1 MAAKV
6 FYRTFKNMDVSGLCR
21 VWNQSWYAK
30 GKDETVHNI
39 QFDRFVTSKLFFEPE
54 HLVVAVER
62 FEEPDP
68 NGLLDGRIVGFVHG
82 GFAPNKERNGCDKSA
97 GYIAMLVA
105 EQREDQQE
113 ILVRLLY
120 EMEKI
125 FFQMG
130 IRTIYVGTVYPNA
143 PFYTNDIFN
152 SEQIGIAEND
162 PFLPQILLRNQ
173 YIAAKR
179 YRALMFVLH
188 NIMPL
193 NFTQRVLATNV
204 DLVTPDKYSLRNSQP
219 FAVPVEG
226 NAQLSVEPI
235 PRDWWEICAR
245 PDMEWNHF
253 ILRSR
258 TTQEAIAWVGIRELS
273 SEGDEKNLCLHNL
286 YVRPDSRNKGYAKL
300 LLTQVLNKLQIKF
313 QSCQV
318 KLMVPE
324 DNTFALRTFS
334 DLRFETTSTGNVY
347 RRELPADFPE
357 TFQVNRTSEIGTEFH
372 A

>member
-6 FYRTFKNMDVSGLCR
+6 FYRTFKNMDVCGLCR

-30 GKDETVHNI
+30 GKDETIHHV
-39 QFDRFVTSKLFFEPE
+39 QFNKFVTSKLLFEPD

-62 FEEPDP
+62 LEEPDSD
-68 NGLLDGRIVGFVHG
+68 GLFDGRIVGFVHG

-105 EQREDQQE
+105 EPREDQQE

-130 IRTIYVGTVYPNA
+130 IRTIYAGAVYPNA

-179 YRALMFVLH
+179 YRTLMFCLH
-188 NIMPL
+188 NITPL
-193 NFTQRVLATNV
+193 NFTQRVLASNV
-204 DLVTPDKYSLRNSQP
+204 DLVTPNKYSLRNSQP
-219 FAVPVEG
+219 FGGPAAG
-226 NAQLSVEPI
+226 NAQLPVKPI

-258 TTQEAIAWVGIRELS
+258 ATQESIAWVGIRELP
-273 SEGDEKNLCLHNL
+273 SEGEEKLLGLHDL
-286 YVRPDSRNKGYAKL
+286 YVRPDFRNMGYAKL

-324 DNTFALRTFS
+324 DNIFALRTFS
-334 DLRFETTSTGNVY
+334 DLRFETTATGNVY
-347 RRELPADFPE
+347 RRELPVDFPE
-357 TFQVNRTSEIGTEFH
+357 TFQASRMSEIGMEFH